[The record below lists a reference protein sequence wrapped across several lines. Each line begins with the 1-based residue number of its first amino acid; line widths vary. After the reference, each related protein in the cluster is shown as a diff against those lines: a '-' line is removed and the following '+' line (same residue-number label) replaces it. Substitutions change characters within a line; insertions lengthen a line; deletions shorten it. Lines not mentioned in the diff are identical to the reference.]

1 MSMDE
6 RSLDALLRAF
16 ADGAVSTEEVIARL
30 KTLPY
35 ESIDFAR
42 PDSHR
47 LLRQGFAEVI
57 YAEGKTSD
65 QISGIAAK
73 LLETSPSVLATR
85 VDADKA
91 RELSG
96 DFPEGRYYEDARLF
110 VFGEPESRESAGE
123 AFSVAVLSAGTSDL
137 PVAQEAAR
145 VLEYFGVTVVR
156 KFDVG
161 VAGAHR
167 LLGELKE
174 INACLAVIVVA
185 GMDGVLPSLVG
196 GLVASP
202 VVAVPTSVGYG
213 ASFEGIAPLLT
224 MLNSCAAGVAV
235 VNIDNGFGAA
245 MAVLRMRRAIS
256 P

>member
-1 MSMDE
+1 MYE
-6 RSLDALLRAF
+6 KSLEALLRAF
-16 ADGAVSTEEVIARL
+16 ADGTVSSEEVIARL

-42 PDSHR
+42 PDTHR

-57 YAEGKTSD
+57 FAEGKTGE
-65 QISGIAAK
+65 QIGAIAAK
-73 LLETSPSVLATR
+73 LLETSGSVLATR
-85 VDADKA
+85 VDAEKA

-96 DFPEGRYYEDARLF
+96 KFPEGRYFEDACLF
-110 VFGEPESRESAGE
+110 VFGEPESREPECDS
-123 AFSVAVLSAGTSDL
+123 FSVAVLSAGTSDL

-167 LLGELKE
+167 LLGELSE
-174 INACLAVIVVA
+174 INACRAIIVVA

-245 MAVLRMRRAIS
+245 MAVLRMRQASGR
-256 P
+256 

>member
-1 MSMDE
+1 MYE
-6 RSLDALLRAF
+6 KSLEALLRAF
-16 ADGAVSTEEVIARL
+16 ADGTVSTREVIARL

-57 YAEGKTSD
+57 YAEGKTGE
-65 QISGIAAK
+65 QICAIAAK
-73 LLETSPSVLATR
+73 LLETSGSVLATR
-85 VDADKA
+85 VDAEKA
-91 RELSG
+91 RELSNE
-96 DFPEGRYYEDARLF
+96 FPEGRYFEDARLF
-110 VFGEPESRESAGE
+110 VFGQADSRETAGDS
-123 AFSVAVLSAGTSDL
+123 FSVAVLSAGTSDL

-145 VLEYFGVTVVR
+145 VLEYFGITVVR

-167 LLGELKE
+167 LLGELSE
-174 INACLAVIVVA
+174 IKACRAVIVVA

-245 MAVLRMRRAIS
+245 MAVLRMRQAIS